1 MESEI
6 KLRLN
11 NREQA
16 EYIQNDDWFED
27 FAPHEPEVL
36 SMRTTYLDTPDADLR
51 KNQVML
57 RMREEGDVQV
67 VTCKIG
73 TMKGEDGFYQHL
85 EWNLTLDEALK
96 ERIREEGLQDVFM
109 DMADGDGDDELNA
122 ALRPYRTVNLV
133 PVVEAAFERTAY
145 DALFGES
152 LLEIVFD
159 VGQFIVDGKPS
170 EPICE
175 VEIELKEGD
184 VTDLL
189 DFGRLFQTHF
199 DLKPENLSKYQRALA
214 LLP

>member
-85 EWNLTLDEALK
+85 EWNLTLDEALN

-133 PVVEAAFERTAY
+133 PVVEAAFERLSLIHIYASPLIRARYTY
-145 DALFGES
+145 TVIGTDTDILDRLTWQALFSYKQES
-152 LLEIVFD
+152 ATVHAY
-159 VGQFIVDGKPS
+159 
-170 EPICE
+170 
-175 VEIELKEGD
+175 ELGT
-184 VTDLL
+184 VSYTHL
-189 DFGRLFQTHF
+189 D
-199 DLKPENLSKYQRALA
+199 
-214 LLP
+214 